1 MELDTHIQAIQADL
15 AATAG
20 LGDEATSE
28 AARRLSEALTATL
41 HLRLLDLIGEAA
53 SEIGAQ
59 LDSGRVEVRLAGREP
74 ELVVVSEDIPDEG
87 IKLPAGEEYGGRIT
101 LRLPETIKAGI
112 EAAAAQE
119 GISANAWLVKTV
131 ANTLHARTAKRS
143 RNRMQGYAQG

>member
-1 MELDTHIQAIQADL
+1 MQLDTHIQAIQADL

-28 AARRLSEALTATL
+28 AARRLSEALASTL
-41 HLRLLDLIGEAA
+41 HLRILDLIGEAA

-74 ELVVVSEDIPDEG
+74 ELVVVLEEVPEG
-87 IKLPAGEEYGGRIT
+87 MQVPSGEEYAGRIT
-101 LRLPETIKAGI
+101 LRLPETIKASI

-119 GISANAWLVKTV
+119 GISTNAWLVKML
-131 ANTLHARTAKRS
+131 AHTLHARSAKRS